1 MVNLVS
7 ATPKELV
14 AKALSEGRTKLLEH
28 EALALAEYYGIP
40 VAKYGI
46 ALSEGDVEQVTK
58 SVGFPAVAKVVSPD
72 ISHKSDVGGVVLGIK
87 DVESALKAYR
97 QIMENVKK
105 NVPNARVAGV
115 LYQKMAEPGYI
126 EVIVGATR
134 DPTFGPVIMF
144 GLGGIFVEVLKDVS
158 FRVAPLVPEDAEEMI
173 KEIKTHKIL
182 EGYRGMPPRDIESVK
197 DILMKVSKLML
208 EVDEIQDID
217 LNPIMLY
224 EKGKGA
230 LAVDVR
236 VILKEKK

>member
-1 MVNLVS
+1 LVNLVS

-40 VAKYGI
+40 VARYGI
-46 ALSEGDVEQVTK
+46 ALSEDDVEKVIK

-72 ISHKSDVGGVVLGIK
+72 ISHKSDVGGVILGIK
-87 DVESALKAYR
+87 DVESALKAYK

-105 NVPNARVAGV
+105 NVPNARVTGV

-144 GLGGIFVEVLKDVS
+144 GLGGIYVEVIRDVS
-158 FRVAPLVPEDAEEMI
+158 FRVAPLS
-173 KEIKTHKIL
+173 
-182 EGYRGMPPRDIESVK
+182 PRDIDEMIREVAEERE
-197 DILMKVSKLML
+197 L
-208 EVDEIQDID
+208 E
-217 LNPIMLY
+217 
-224 EKGKGA
+224 A
-230 LAVDVR
+230 R
-236 VILKEKK
+236 S

>member
-1 MVNLVS
+1 VVVS
-7 ATPKELV
+7 PKELV
-14 AKALSEGRTKLLEH
+14 GKAISEGRLKLLEH
-28 EALALAEYYGIP
+28 EALALAEHYGIP

-46 ALSEGDVEQVTK
+46 ALSEEDVEKVIK
-58 SVGFPAVAKVVSPD
+58 SVGFPAVAKVVSPN
-72 ISHKSDVGGVVLGIK
+72 ISHKSDVGGVILGIK
-87 DVESALKAYR
+87 DVESAIKAYK
-97 QIMENVKK
+97 QIMENVRK
-105 NVPNARVAGV
+105 NVPNARVTGV

-158 FRVAPLVPEDAEEMI
+158 FRVAPLEPEDAEEMI
-173 KEIKTHKIL
+173 KEIKTYKIL
-182 EGYRGMPPRDIESVK
+182 EGYRGMPPRDIESIK
-197 DILMKVSKLML
+197 DVLMKVSKLML

-230 LAVDVR
+230 VAVDVR
-236 VILKEKK
+236 VILKERK

>member
-1 MVNLVS
+1 VNLVGT
-7 ATPKELV
+7 TPKELV

-40 VAKYGI
+40 VARYGI
-46 ALSEGDVEQVTK
+46 ALSEDDVEKVIK

-72 ISHKSDVGGVVLGIK
+72 ISHKSDVGGVILGIK
-87 DVESALKAYR
+87 DVESALKAYK

-105 NVPNARVAGV
+105 NVPNARVTGV

-158 FRVAPLVPEDAEEMI
+158 FRVAPLEPEDAEEMI

-182 EGYRGMPPRDIESVK
+182 EGYRGMPPRDVESIK

-230 LAVDVR
+230 VAVDVR